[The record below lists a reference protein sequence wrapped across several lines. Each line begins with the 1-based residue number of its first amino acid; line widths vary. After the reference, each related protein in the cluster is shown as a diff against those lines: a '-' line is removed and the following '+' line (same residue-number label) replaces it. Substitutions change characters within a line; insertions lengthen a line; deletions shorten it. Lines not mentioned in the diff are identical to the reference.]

1 MGAYPAYTSYTPTSC
16 KWFPEIPAHWSI
28 DRAKWSVSACQNGI
42 WGAEPSGDD
51 DLACI
56 RVADFDRQSLR
67 VSTEKLTM
75 RGIEAKERRN
85 RLLETGDLLLE
96 KSGGGEQQLVG
107 AVVEFNQSFPAV
119 SSNFIARMVACKEV
133 NSRFLVYVHSHLY
146 AGRVNYRSIKQTTG
160 IQNLD
165 SQAYLDE
172 LIAYPPHD
180 EQQTIARFLDFKTAQ
195 IDALIAKKQ
204 TLLDKL
210 AEKRTALISHAVTKG
225 LDPQVKMKD
234 SGVAWLGQIPAH
246 WKMTRLKYATSMIVD
261 CPHDTPEY
269 SDEGGYLVVRTANLV
284 QGKMDLSQAYR
295 VEEDEYRH
303 RVRRAVVRPD
313 DILYGREGERWGF
326 AATVPGHPVVCLG
339 QRMMQFRAGTHFHS
353 RFLMWHL
360 NADCVY
366 QQGALDT
373 SGSTAPHV
381 NVETIKNYWLVEP
394 RSDEQVRIADFLD
407 RASNR
412 LDEQF
417 ARAKQAIE
425 KLQEYRSALITN
437 AVTGKI
443 DVRGFQIPIATNQEL
458 SHV

>member
-1 MGAYPAYTSYTPTSC
+1 MGFPSYQYC
-16 KWFPEIPAHWSI
+16 KHSGIDTLGSIPNHWCVRRLKYMARI
-28 DRAKWSVSACQNGI
+28 QNGRDYK
-42 WGAEPSGDD
+42 EV
-51 DLACI
+51 
-56 RVADFDRQSLR
+56 VADEGYP
-67 VSTEKLTM
+67 VI
-75 RGIEAKERRN
+75 G
-85 RLLETGDLLLE
+85 
-96 KSGGGEQQLVG
+96 SGGEFAKASKYLFDGESVLLGRKGTIDKPLYINARFWTVDTMFYTEVEDDVVPKYLYYCALTVNFLKYSTSTALPSMTQQDLGGIPFAVPDFQEQQ
-107 AVVEFNQSFPAV
+107 
-119 SSNFIARMVACKEV
+119 II
-133 NSRFLVYVHSHLY
+133 SRFLDY
-146 AGRVNYRSIKQTTG
+146 
-160 IQNLD
+160 
-165 SQAYLDE
+165 
-172 LIAYPPHD
+172 
-180 EQQTIARFLDFKTAQ
+180 KTAQ

-204 TLLDKL
+204 SLLEKL

-225 LDPQVKMKD
+225 LDPSVPMKD
-234 SGVAWLGQIPAH
+234 SGVAWLREIPMH
-246 WKMTRLKYATSMIVD
+246 WKMTRLKYATSMIID

-269 SDEGGYLVVRTANLV
+269 SDEGSYLVVRTADLS

-326 AATVPGHPVVCLG
+326 AATVPEYPVVCLG
-339 QRMMQFRAGTHFHS
+339 QRMMQFRVGAHFHS

-394 RSDEQVRIADFLD
+394 RLEEQVRIADFLD
-407 RASNR
+407 RASDR

-417 ARAKQAIE
+417 ARAKLAIE

-443 DVRGFQIPIATNQEL
+443 DVRNFNRENANA
-458 SHV
+458 